1 VPRVFLRMNQRQ
13 RQRVRRIGRGQFG
26 EVQHPLHHFG
36 DGEFLRRA
44 VADDGLFHFAWG
56 DFKNFNSSF
65 GNRRHCCTAR
75 LAHDEGGLQ
84 ILREEKSFDHA
95 DGRLMFAQNVAERLG
110 NFSKAARAFPSGRTG
125 NGALREQG
133 WI

>member
-1 VPRVFLRMNQRQ
+1 MPRVFLRMDQCQ
-13 RQRVRRIGRGQFG
+13 RQRVRRVGRGQFG

-36 DGEFLRRA
+36 NGEFLRRA
-44 VADDGLFHFAWG
+44 VADDGLFHFARG

-65 GNRRHCCTAR
+65 GDRRHRRASR

-95 DGRLMFAQNVAERLG
+95 DGRLMFAQNIAERLG